1 MKSTFLSLLT
11 VLPVLTTSLLA
22 DSKFIIPEPTDVTF
36 AKKNTADFVLTSRT
50 VIVSPVSLKNEA
62 VALKKAIAP
71 ATGYNLKIQ
80 SEKTTSPQIK
90 LVLTDKLAELGKEG
104 YSLQVTPK
112 GAIIKAPTAT
122 GVFYGIQS
130 LVQLLPTE
138 IVATS
143 KQQAKWSIPSVKITD
158 QPRFAWRAFM
168 LDEARHFKGEK
179 EVKKLLDQM
188 AALKMNVFHWHLTD
202 DQGWRIE
209 IKKYPR
215 LTTVGSKRV
224 DTETGTWGSGK
235 STGEPHGGFY
245 TQEEIKD
252 IVQYAADRHITIV
265 PEIGM
270 PGHAMAAIA
279 AYPELGTKK
288 EEIDVWAKF
297 GKAYHTYDPSAES
310 TYRILGDVFDEIFEL
325 FPSKVLHIGGDE
337 VRFDHWKE
345 SKSVQEL
352 MKKEKLKTMADVQL
366 YFTNRI
372 AGIVQSKG
380 RNIMGW
386 NEIVG
391 DDLHGFL
398 KGGQTASAAKLDKD
412 TVVHFWKGS
421 PELAKKAI
429 KKGHTVVNSTHSST
443 YLDYGYG
450 SISLGKAYS
459 FDPIIKGLDA
469 QYHDKII
476 GFGCQMWGE
485 WIPTVESMENKV
497 YPRLAAYSEVG
508 WSELDDK
515 NFDAFKTRMKRQLK
529 RWDIQGIQYA
539 KGETNKLSASD
550 FFNHVKVDSWSP
562 QQTPQDW
569 KVHDFSTADTI
580 KAAGTYEVAFLYN
593 KGTHA
598 LDISEVSLLQDGK
611 VIATDKHAGFSG
623 GSLKGVAYTLKLPKY
638 KAGAKYT
645 LQARIK
651 GSGGTDSHGE
661 VKVQASE

>member
-1 MKSTFLSLLT
+1 MKNLLT
-11 VLPVLTTSLLA
+11 AALLLTTPVIAQTLPIIPLPVQSERTEGVFKLHNALSIRYKTELRKEAELLA
-22 DSKFIIPEPTDVTF
+22 TGIE
-36 AKKNTADFVLTSRT
+36 N
-50 VIVSPVSLKNEA
+50 
-62 VALKKAIAP
+62 
-71 ATGYNLKIQ
+71 ATGIKPQLYD
-80 SEKTTSPQIK
+80 EKLRIALHNYIEFTTGNSDEIK
-90 LVLTDKLAELGKEG
+90 EAYTL
-104 YSLQVTPK
+104 
-112 GAIIKAPTAT
+112 
-122 GVFYGIQS
+122 
-130 LVQLLPTE
+130 E
-138 IVATS
+138 ITS
-143 KQQAKWSIPSVKITD
+143 KGVKITGAD
-158 QPRFAWRAFM
+158 AAGAFYGAQSLLQLIPLEGSKEIPACNIKDSPRFGWRGMHLDVGRHMFDVKDIKKFIDWLAF
-168 LDEARHFKGEK
+168 H
-179 EVKKLLDQM
+179 
-188 AALKMNVFHWHLTD
+188 KMNSFHWHLTE

-209 IKKYPR
+209 IKKYPK
-215 LTTVGSKRV
+215 LTSVGGYRESTPPYLDRWGTDGKRY
-224 DTETGTWGSGK
+224 
-235 STGEPHGGFY
+235 GGFY

-288 EEIDVWAKF
+288 EQIDVWAKF

-310 TYRILGDVFDEIFEL
+310 TYHILGDVFDEIFEL

-352 MKKEKLKTMADVQL
+352 MKKEKLDTMADVQL

-372 AGIVQSKG
+372 AEIVQSKG

-421 PELAKKAI
+421 PALAKKAI
-429 KKGHTVVNSTHSST
+429 KNGHTIVNSTHSST

-459 FDPIIKGLDA
+459 FDPIIKGLDSK
-469 QYHDKII
+469 YHSKII

-485 WIPTVESMENKV
+485 WIPTVKSMENKV

-508 WSELDDK
+508 WSELEDK
-515 NFDAFKTRMKRQLK
+515 NFSLFKERMKLQLK

-539 KGETNKLSASD
+539 SGQTNVLSASD
-550 FFNHVKVDSWSP
+550 FFNHVKVGSWSP
-562 QQTPQDW
+562 QETPADW
-569 KVHDFSTADTI
+569 KNQSFATGDKV
-580 KAAGTYEVAFLYN
+580 KATGTYEVAFLYK

-598 LDISEVSLLQDGK
+598 LDISEVSLLEDGK
-611 VIATDKHAGFSG
+611 VVATDKHTAFSG
-623 GSLKGVAYTLKLPKY
+623 GSLKNIAYTLKLPTY

-645 LQARIK
+645 IQARIK

-661 VKVQASE
+661 VKIQASE